1 MKNVF
6 VKTNAKSITVHFDFL
21 CSTHGGDY
29 VSKLQRECKE
39 CGIMT
44 NTGKVIIN
52 EKWRCN

>member
-21 CSTHGGDY
+21 CVADGGTY
-29 VSKLQRECKE
+29 VSELQRECVK
-39 CGIMT
+39 CGKMT

-52 EKWRCN
+52 EQ